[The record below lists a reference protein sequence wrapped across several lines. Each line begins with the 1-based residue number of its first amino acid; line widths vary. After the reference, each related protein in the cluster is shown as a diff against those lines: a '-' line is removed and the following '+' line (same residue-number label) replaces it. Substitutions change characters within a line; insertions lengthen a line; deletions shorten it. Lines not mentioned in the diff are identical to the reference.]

1 MVFWYNKLMT
11 MQELKRP
18 AKKIGA
24 TPLTEE
30 DKYNFLPY
38 VSDTAHVLP
47 SEAETY
53 KTDPQ
58 ALMLIKALREGK
70 NVAGQ
75 DFTGVNLKGADL
87 SGFNLDGIIL
97 SKANLTQTNFSK
109 ASLKQADLSYAYM
122 ENTNL
127 DGADVTDARFKGV
140 VCKNCSMNETTM
152 DADNQ
157 KYLETLAW
165 LIDQI
170 EQGKIKL
177 PELPPDQLH
186 YIDLR
191 MLDLTHVD
199 VTDIDLSAFVLD
211 GVNLTGTYIDKRH
224 IAGSERLFAL
234 KEKQKRIAELS
245 ERTLEIMMNKIAVER
260 AEKAGEFG
268 KAEALKKQAFH
279 PYAKK
284 LKRPPKKEKR
294 IISDVKKTED
304 LKTPRDKIQENNH
317 MPISNA
323 TTKVIGRQKARVRTE
338 RTQLKKRA

>member
-1 MVFWYNKLMT
+1 MVFWYNNPMT

-38 VSDTAHVLP
+38 ISDDADVLP
-47 SEAETY
+47 SEADTY

-58 ALMLIKALREGK
+58 ALMLMKALREGK
-70 NVAGQ
+70 NVSGQ

-97 SKANLTQTNFSK
+97 SKANLTQTNLSK

-127 DGADVTDARFKGV
+127 DGADMTDAAFKGV
-140 VCKNCSMNETTM
+140 VCKNCSMNETVM
-152 DADNQ
+152 DADNK

-177 PELPPDQLH
+177 PELPQDQLH
-186 YIDLR
+186 FLDLR
-191 MLDLTHVD
+191 MMDLSQVD
-199 VTDIDLSAFVLD
+199 VSEIDLSAFVLD
-211 GVNLTGTYIDKRH
+211 GVNLSGTYIDKRH

-245 ERTLEIMMNKIAVER
+245 EKTLEIMMNKVADER
-260 AEKAGEFG
+260 AEKAGAFG
-268 KAEALKKQAFH
+268 KAEAMKKQAFH

-284 LKRPPKKEKR
+284 LKRPPKKEKPVQ
-294 IISDVKKTED
+294 SVEPKKTEEKARD
-304 LKTPRDKIQENNH
+304 LKQESRKAVDL
-317 MPISNA
+317 PQGA
-323 TTKVIGRQKARVRTE
+323 KVIGRQKARVRTE